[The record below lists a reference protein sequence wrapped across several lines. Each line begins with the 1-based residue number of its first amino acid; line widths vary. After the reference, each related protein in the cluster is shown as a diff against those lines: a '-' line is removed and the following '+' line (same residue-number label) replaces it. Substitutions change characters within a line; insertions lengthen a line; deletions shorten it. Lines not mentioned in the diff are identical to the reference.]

1 MTGFRRRLLLF
12 FLLVAP
18 PTLLYA
24 KPTGWE
30 GGGNKYVRKQQP
42 VPHRSPVV
50 LIPGDGG
57 SQLEAKLNKPSSPH
71 YFCDKTTEDYFDLWL
86 NIELLLPYVLDC
98 WVDNM
103 KLLYHKENNTVSN
116 NVGVDIRVPGFGD
129 TETVEWLDVSHASIS
144 SYFTNIAE
152 ALVKAGYTRG
162 VALRGAPYDFRMSHV
177 SLYCVN
183 PWFGC
188 FFVCFSPFSKPL
200 WFNPHRL
207 NLGLLFIGLLFN
219 LLILFS
225 PDRRD
230 VDFPMFK
237 QLIEETYYKNNNS
250 RVVLVTHSMG
260 GPYGLLFLNNMD
272 QPWKDKFIKSMV
284 TLAGPWGGAAKT
296 LRLYIS
302 GDNLGIYVVNPLSLR
317 PEQRSFPS
325 SAWMMPSPLL
335 WDTNEPLVFTP
346 DRNYTIG
353 DYAALFDDL
362 EYEQGWLMR
371 KDVEGLIGDLTPPGV
386 TVHCLH
392 GNKVKTPH
400 QFSYTAK
407 EFPDLQPTVIY
418 GDGDGT
424 VNLNSARGC
433 LRWRDQQ
440 KQPVFYKTFEGAEH
454 MKILANQTVIEYI
467 KDVVFSP
474 DVSDL

>member
-24 KPTGWE
+24 KPTVWE
-30 GGGNKYVRKQQP
+30 GGNNKHVQVKKQQQQP
-42 VPHRSPVV
+42 APFRSPVV

-57 SQLEAKLNKPSSPH
+57 SQLEAKLNKSSSPH
-71 YFCDKTTEDYFDLWL
+71 YFCDKTTDDYFDLWL
-86 NIELLLPYVLDC
+86 NIELLVPYVLDC

-103 KLLYHKENNTVSN
+103 KLLYHKENNTVTN
-116 NVGVDIRVPGFGD
+116 NMGVDIRVPGFGD

-144 SYFTNIAE
+144 SYFTHIAE
-152 ALVKAGYTRG
+152 ALVQAGYTRG
-162 VALRGAPYDFRMSHV
+162 VDIRGAPYDFRMSP
-177 SLYCVN
+177 Y
-183 PWFGC
+183 
-188 FFVCFSPFSKPL
+188 
-200 WFNPHRL
+200 
-207 NLGLLFIGLLFN
+207 
-219 LLILFS
+219 
-225 PDRRD
+225 RRD

-237 QLIEETYYKNNNS
+237 QLIEETYYKNNHS

-260 GPYGLLFLNNMD
+260 GPYALLFLNSME
-272 QPWKDKFIKSMV
+272 QGWKDKFVKSIIA
-284 TLAGPWGGAAKT
+284 LAGPWGGAAKT
-296 LRLYIS
+296 MRLYIS
-302 GDNLGIYVVNPLSLR
+302 GDNLGIYVVNPLVLR

-325 SAWMMPSPLL
+325 SAWMMPYESLFDP
-335 WDTNEPLVFTP
+335 NEPLVFTP
-346 DRNYTIG
+346 DRNYTVR
-353 DYAALFDDL
+353 DYAAFFQDL
-362 EYEQGWLMR
+362 EYEQGWMMR
-371 KDVEGLIGDLTPPGV
+371 RETEGLISDLTPPGV

-392 GNKVKTPH
+392 GNKVKTPY

-407 EFPDLQPTVIY
+407 EFPDLQPTTIY

-433 LRWRDQQ
+433 LRWREQQ
-440 KQPVFYKTFEGAEH
+440 KQPVFYQTFEGAEH

-474 DVSDL
+474 DAGES